1 MKTIPRNES
10 IVKYCSEICTN
21 LSDCNWYTMKASTD
35 LSNICYFFSFC
46 TLSHDESYIGYISSQ
61 RQCPLLVENDP
72 TMPYYAVTEE
82 IETTSSSVNEF
93 KNKTIVNVA
102 TTPKVTTSKKIAN
115 KKKQTRIRPK
125 IRPRW
130 NTGTS
135 GSFLG

>member
-1 MKTIPRNES
+1 MLVKTIPRNES
-10 IVKYCSEICTN
+10 IVKYCSEVCTN

-61 RQCPLLVENDP
+61 RQCPLLVEN
-72 TMPYYAVTEE
+72 AEE
-82 IETTSSSVNEF
+82 KETTSPEKELN
-93 KNKTIVNVA
+93 NKTIVNVA

-125 IRPRW
+125 IRPKW
-130 NTGTS
+130 NTGSS
-135 GSFLG
+135 GTFLG

>member
-1 MKTIPRNES
+1 
-10 IVKYCSEICTN
+10 
-21 LSDCNWYTMKASTD
+21 MKASTD

-82 IETTSSSVNEF
+82 KETTWPVEELN
-93 KNKTIVNVA
+93 NKTIVNVA

-125 IRPRW
+125 IRPKW
-130 NTGTS
+130 NTGSSRT
-135 GSFLG
+135 FLG

>member
-21 LSDCNWYTMKASTD
+21 LSDCNWYSMKASTD

-72 TMPYYAVTEE
+72 MPYYAVTEE
-82 IETTSSSVNEF
+82 KETTSPVKELN
-93 KNKTIVNVA
+93 NKTIVDVA
-102 TTPKVTTSKKIAN
+102 TTPNVTTSKKIAN
-115 KKKQTRIRPK
+115 KKKQTRIKPK
-125 IRPRW
+125 IPPKW
-130 NTGTS
+130 NTGSSRT
-135 GSFLG
+135 FLG

>member
-61 RQCPLLVENDP
+61 RQCPLLVEN
-72 TMPYYAVTEE
+72 AEE
-82 IETTSSSVNEF
+82 KETTSPVKEF
-93 KNKTIVNVA
+93 NNKKIVNVS
-102 TTPKVTTSKKIAN
+102 TTPKVTTISKKIAN
-115 KKKQTRIRPK
+115 KKKETRIRPK